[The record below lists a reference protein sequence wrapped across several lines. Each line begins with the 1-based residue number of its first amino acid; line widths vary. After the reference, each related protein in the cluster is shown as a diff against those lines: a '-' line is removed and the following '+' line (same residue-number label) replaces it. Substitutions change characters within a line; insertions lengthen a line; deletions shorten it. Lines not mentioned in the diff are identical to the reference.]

1 MARHRKKSYR
11 CFALS
16 DSDEADDTPA
26 PPPVLSIPS
35 SQFRGL
41 PSGNFGVTSSIVRVP
56 SSPPRAS
63 LNSDTVS
70 HHNAEGDS
78 NRLGDPELG
87 KDEFDHLESA
97 IPVSD
102 HQPKRDAPDNLL
114 LSWIP
119 DRDRYVAEDLRWEG
133 CGDYPSNHCGH
144 CRNQYQELYR
154 CTDCD
159 GGQLLCCLCIQEV
172 HRCNALHRISVWNG
186 RYFAKTNLKALGLR
200 VQLGHQVGEPC
211 LSPQPACSEGFTVI
225 DINGI
230 HEVALDFCNCQTAQL
245 HFVQLLRYRWLPATV
260 SQPKTACT
268 FRALKH
274 FQILSFESK
283 TSAFEFYSTLV
294 RLTVNTGINPPKDR
308 YRSLIL
314 MIRIYRHIKMLKRSG
329 KGHDPGGAMAT
340 KPGECA
346 VMCPACPQPG
356 MNLPPGW
363 EHAETSKR
371 YLYCLFLGVDANFRL
386 KRKNVSSDKVDPG
399 LGDGWAYFVGEGE
412 FKEFL
417 RDHGNTG
424 VQASLMP
431 CKPSTCSNHAAVNA
445 DRSGK
450 GLAASGVGT
459 VDCARH
465 DGKLFEIAA
474 HIHLIRYSNMDYF
487 FFSSIC
493 NTPLIDIVVSYDIAC
508 QWSVKLWD
516 RMKTYPHRLQVD
528 STGQKTFSFL
538 IPKFHLPAHVMACQF
553 TFSFNYNRYV
563 GRTDG
568 EAPERGWSH
577 NNPIASSVKE
587 MGPGSHRDTMDDHF
601 GDWNWKKTSL
611 MGMSLLQ
618 KIKVAVKERNDRR
631 FLHNQ
636 FEAGLPDD
644 DVKQWKIELDA
655 WELDHS
661 SPNPYER
668 CFKKPTQDAIRRTLA
683 AEEAES
689 MKQGTAYVLHADVSA
704 HMLITMGLD
713 LEEQQWRLA
722 DDYSRLGQH
731 ATDDHT
737 LRAQNPTEPPM
748 APDHSGI
755 EQIPLYL
762 PSAAPIILC
771 DSRLHKFEWQLRCAQ
786 ANDALDELRNS
797 LRLRSY
803 LYIDKDRF
811 QRGLV
816 LPPGRSVTS
825 TRKYTIIQRID
836 RRVSVAAK
844 KYTTAQAALLVLAPI
859 LKEADICNIYPK
871 LQAKDIRGLSEAD
884 DNAAR
889 GGRISEG
896 RRKLSWIWMHL
907 GDVAQADNDAGLH
920 DALRIEWCKSK
931 ARADRWS
938 EEVEL
943 LREEM
948 RHVCAFFESRAVE
961 WERRAKY
968 THSVPNILGL
978 VLPTELA
985 LIQGRIAYAMN
996 QAAQFRVMGAHCQ
1009 ALWRFVDGYIQS
1021 EERALIPPELVE
1033 DSNDV

>member
-1 MARHRKKSYR
+1 MPTTRNE
-11 CFALS
+11 L
-16 DSDEADDTPA
+16 T
-26 PPPVLSIPS
+26 
-35 SQFRGL
+35 
-41 PSGNFGVTSSIVRVP
+41 TW
-56 SSPPRAS
+56 
-63 LNSDTVS
+63 
-70 HHNAEGDS
+70 
-78 NRLGDPELG
+78 LGT
-87 KDEFDHLESA
+87 
-97 IPVSD
+97 
-102 HQPKRDAPDNLL
+102 
-114 LSWIP
+114 
-119 DRDRYVAEDLRWEG
+119 
-133 CGDYPSNHCGH
+133 CGDV
-144 CRNQYQELYR
+144 Q
-154 CTDCD
+154 T
-159 GGQLLCCLCIQEV
+159 
-172 HRCNALHRISVWNG
+172 ISV
-186 RYFAKTNLKALGLR
+186 
-200 VQLGHQVGEPC
+200 
-211 LSPQPACSEGFTVI
+211 SPV
-225 DINGI
+225 
-230 HEVALDFCNCQTAQL
+230 
-245 HFVQLLRYRWLPATV
+245 
-260 SQPKTACT
+260 
-268 FRALKH
+268 
-274 FQILSFESK
+274 
-283 TSAFEFYSTLV
+283 
-294 RLTVNTGINPPKDR
+294 
-308 YRSLIL
+308 
-314 MIRIYRHIKMLKRSG
+314 
-329 KGHDPGGAMAT
+329 
-340 KPGECA
+340 
-346 VMCPACPQPG
+346 
-356 MNLPPGW
+356 
-363 EHAETSKR
+363 
-371 YLYCLFLGVDANFRL
+371 LGVDANFRL

-424 VQASLMP
+424 VQA
-431 CKPSTCSNHAAVNA
+431 PSTCSNHAAVNA

-465 DGKLFEIAA
+465 DGKRPTSVGDLQRGEK
-474 HIHLIRYSNMDYF
+474 YSNMDYF
-487 FFSSIC
+487 FFSSIR

-568 EAPERGWSH
+568 EALS
-577 NNPIASSVKE
+577 AE
-587 MGPGSHRDTMDDHF
+587 MGPGSRRDTMDDHF

-611 MGMSLLQ
+611 MGMSLLR

-668 CFKKPTQDAIRRTLA
+668 RFKKPTQDAIRRTLA

-731 ATDDHT
+731 ATDDQRGQLQNRANVLRRKITAWIEIQHLYMPGLST

-811 QRGLV
+811 QRGQRANT
-816 LPPGRSVTS
+816 RS
-825 TRKYTIIQRID
+825 RTIIQRID

-896 RRKLSWIWMHL
+896 RRKLSWIWMRL

-948 RHVCAFFESRAVE
+948 RRVCAFFESRAVE

>member
-1 MARHRKKSYR
+1 MARRRKKSYR
-11 CFALS
+11 RFALS

-35 SQFRGL
+35 TQFRGL

-56 SSPPRAS
+56 SSPPCAS

-70 HHNAEGDS
+70 HHNAADDN

-87 KDEFDHLESA
+87 VDELDHLESA
-97 IPVSD
+97 TPVSS
-102 HQPKRDAPDNLL
+102 HQPKRDTPDNPL

-119 DRDRYVAEDLRWEG
+119 DRDRYIAEDL
-133 CGDYPSNHCGH
+133 
-144 CRNQYQELYR
+144 
-154 CTDCD
+154 
-159 GGQLLCCLCIQEV
+159 
-172 HRCNALHRISVWNG
+172 RISVWNG
-186 RYFAKTNLKALGLR
+186 RYFAETNLKALGLR
-200 VQLGHQVGEPC
+200 IQLGHQVGEPC

-260 SQPKTACT
+260 SQPKMACT

-340 KPGECA
+340 KPGECT

-356 MNLPPGW
+356 MNLPPDW
-363 EHAETSKR
+363 EHAEVSKR
-371 YLYCLFLGVDANFRL
+371 HLYRLFLGIDANFRL

-399 LGDGWAYFVGEGE
+399 LGNGWAYFVGEGE
-412 FKEFL
+412 FKQFL
-417 RDHGNTG
+417 RDHGNKAA
-424 VQASLMP
+424 QA
-431 CKPSTCSNHAAVNA
+431 PSTCSNHAAVNA

-465 DGKLFEIAA
+465 DGKRPTSVGDLQRGE
-474 HIHLIRYSNMDYF
+474 RYSNMDYF
-487 FFSSIC
+487 FFSSIR

-528 STGQKTFSFL
+528 STGRKTFYFL

-553 TFSFNYNRYV
+553 TFSFNYNQYV

-568 EAPERGWSH
+568 EAPEHGWSH

-587 MGPGSHRDTMDDHF
+587 MGPGSRRDTMDDHF

-611 MGMSLLQ
+611 MGKYYTLCL
-618 KIKVAVKERNDRR
+618 KVAVKERNDRR

-636 FEAGLPDD
+636 FEAGLPDG
-644 DVKQWKIELDA
+644 DVKQWKIELDT

-668 CFKKPTQDAIRRTLA
+668 RFKKPTQDAVRRTLA

-689 MKQGTAYVLHADVSA
+689 TKQGTAYVLHVDVSA
-704 HMLITMGLD
+704 HTLITMGLD
-713 LEEQQWRLA
+713 LEEQQ
-722 DDYSRLGQH
+722 YG
-731 ATDDHT
+731 
-737 LRAQNPTEPPM
+737 
-748 APDHSGI
+748 
-755 EQIPLYL
+755 
-762 PSAAPIILC
+762 
-771 DSRLHKFEWQLRCAQ
+771 
-786 ANDALDELRNS
+786 
-797 LRLRSY
+797 
-803 LYIDKDRF
+803 
-811 QRGLV
+811 
-816 LPPGRSVTS
+816 
-825 TRKYTIIQRID
+825 
-836 RRVSVAAK
+836 
-844 KYTTAQAALLVLAPI
+844 
-859 LKEADICNIYPK
+859 
-871 LQAKDIRGLSEAD
+871 
-884 DNAAR
+884 
-889 GGRISEG
+889 
-896 RRKLSWIWMHL
+896 
-907 GDVAQADNDAGLH
+907 
-920 DALRIEWCKSK
+920 
-931 ARADRWS
+931 
-938 EEVEL
+938 
-943 LREEM
+943 
-948 RHVCAFFESRAVE
+948 
-961 WERRAKY
+961 
-968 THSVPNILGL
+968 
-978 VLPTELA
+978 
-985 LIQGRIAYAMN
+985 
-996 QAAQFRVMGAHCQ
+996 
-1009 ALWRFVDGYIQS
+1009 
-1021 EERALIPPELVE
+1021 
-1033 DSNDV
+1033 